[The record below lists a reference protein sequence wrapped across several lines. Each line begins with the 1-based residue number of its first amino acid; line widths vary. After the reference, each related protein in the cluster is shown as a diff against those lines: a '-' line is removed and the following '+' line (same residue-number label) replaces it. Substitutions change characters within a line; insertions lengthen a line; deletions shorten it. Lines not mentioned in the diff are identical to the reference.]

1 MDIEER
7 MVEPYFEISYV
18 KNLTNVLGILGI
30 QSGERVMLGFAENI
44 IL

>member
-18 KNLTNVLGILGI
+18 KNLTKVLGI

>member
-18 KNLTNVLGILGI
+18 KNLTNVLGI